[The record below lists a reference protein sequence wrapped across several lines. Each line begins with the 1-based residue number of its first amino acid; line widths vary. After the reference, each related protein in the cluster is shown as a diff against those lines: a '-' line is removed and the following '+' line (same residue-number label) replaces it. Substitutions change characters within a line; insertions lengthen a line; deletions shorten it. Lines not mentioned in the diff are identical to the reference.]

1 MKKVSVSDAPLTPPG
16 VKGVTWR
23 HFHFALGLRFGTIN
37 MGREM
42 HGISGAE
49 TASDKSDFGYAD
61 T

>member
-1 MKKVSVSDAPLTPPG
+1 MLSF
-16 VKGVTWR
+16 VKRFEPHKTE
-23 HFHFALGLRFGTIN
+23 HIGLRFGTIN

-42 HGISGAE
+42 HSISGAE